1 MNISFLIENPLLILT
16 PVQLPRFNRLTGL
29 FWAKASPQ
37 RDDSEASFLKQD
49 AAIRSA
55 LLHPEPCAIGK
66 IGTSE
71 LLMLEYT
78 ERWIRLSWPHSASWR
93 RPANRLFHSG
103 GLFPVQKRIFNK
115 FVFEYSKTVQSLDLV
130 AQWQASRTY
139 EAAFEQAILNRL
151 CPHAVR
157 VNFRLLQFFTP
168 RAPWLDD
175 LAKLRWLVI
184 HPFEET
190 IRTQLPHLAELG
202 VYSESARGD
211 LARRARDTAILACPQ
226 LPYMV
231 PPRHRDWFE
240 ALEDLKSRMEKME
253 FDIALVGAGAWS
265 LPLVAHAKAM
275 GKKGMH
281 LGGSLQLMFGI
292 KGGRFD
298 NKRIYNS
305 RWTRPLPAD
314 VPANHQLM
322 ENGAYW

>member
-1 MNISFLIENPLLILT
+1 MRI
-16 PVQLPRFNRLTGL
+16 PRLNRLTG
-29 FWAKASPQ
+29 FRWWQSIPV
-37 RDDSEASFLKQD
+37 RDDSEASRLRQE
-49 AAIRSA
+49 AAIQA
-55 LLHPEPCAIGK
+55 MILQPGPCAIGK

-71 LLMLEYT
+71 LLVLEYPH
-78 ERWIRLSWPHSASWR
+78 RWIRPPWPAPASWH
-93 RPANRLFHSG
+93 RPTERLFHSG
-103 GLFPVQKRIFNK
+103 GLFPLEKRIFK
-115 FVFEYSKTVQSLDLV
+115 RFVREFPDSVESLDLV
-130 AQWQASRTY
+130 AQWQASGTY
-139 EAAFEQAILNRL
+139 EATLERAMLDLL
-151 CPHAVR
+151 CPHASRVGFYLVR
-157 VNFRLLQFFTP
+157 ILAP

-240 ALEDLKSRMEKME
+240 ALEDLKSRMEKMQ

-298 NKRIYNS
+298 NNRIYNS
-305 RWTRPLPAD
+305 RWTRPLSAD

>member
-1 MNISFLIENPLLILT
+1 MRI
-16 PVQLPRFNRLTGL
+16 PRLNRLTG
-29 FWAKASPQ
+29 FRWWQSIPV
-37 RDDSEASFLKQD
+37 RDDSEASRLRQE
-49 AAIRSA
+49 AAIQA
-55 LLHPEPCAIGK
+55 MILQPGPCAIGK

-71 LLMLEYT
+71 LLVLEYPH
-78 ERWIRLSWPHSASWR
+78 RWIRPPWPAPASWH
-93 RPANRLFHSG
+93 RPTERLFHSG
-103 GLFPVQKRIFNK
+103 GLFPLEKRIFK
-115 FVFEYSKTVQSLDLV
+115 RFVREFPDSVESLDLV
-130 AQWQASRTY
+130 AQWQASGTY
-139 EAAFEQAILNRL
+139 EATLERAMLDLL
-151 CPHAVR
+151 CPHASRVGFYLVR
-157 VNFRLLQFFTP
+157 ILAP

-298 NKRIYNS
+298 NNRIYNS
-305 RWTRPLPAD
+305 RWTRPLSAD